1 MVKPSFA
8 SGGSVPEL
16 VQQGLLVPECE
27 RIFRRKSGPHAAV
40 SCLITATVERV
51 PDGFAV
57 LVAQFSQGGLHGA
70 FIEPLANSDRRPG
83 CEGTLGALHCCLSLR
98 Q

>member
-1 MVKPSFA
+1 M
-8 SGGSVPEL
+8 
-16 VQQGLLVPECE
+16 
-27 RIFRRKSGPHAAV
+27 
-40 SCLITATVERV
+40 
-51 PDGFAV
+51 PDRLAV

-98 Q
+98 QCVHRDSGGPSQHVETLACKGHQEVGVQEKAQHLSPHRVIDRFPMTEG